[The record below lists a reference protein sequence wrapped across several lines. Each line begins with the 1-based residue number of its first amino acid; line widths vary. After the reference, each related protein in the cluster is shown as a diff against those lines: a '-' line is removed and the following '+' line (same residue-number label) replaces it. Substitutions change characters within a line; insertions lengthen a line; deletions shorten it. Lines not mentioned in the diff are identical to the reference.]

1 MEAKYPNEVT
11 VTESVLNKSLEIQNQ
26 QSDTMGAKAEFIPII
41 LKSGDKESDLQP
53 DEFFIDV
60 EKMGPVKKEK
70 KVKKRMYRL
79 IWSISEDEDSD
90 TSMSKFVFRKMVL
103 KSRMKLQQNVKDLRR
118 SHSLKSPRAFKQL

>member
-1 MEAKYPNEVT
+1 
-11 VTESVLNKSLEIQNQ
+11 
-26 QSDTMGAKAEFIPII
+26 
-41 LKSGDKESDLQP
+41 
-53 DEFFIDV
+53 
-60 EKMGPVKKEK
+60 MGPVKKEK